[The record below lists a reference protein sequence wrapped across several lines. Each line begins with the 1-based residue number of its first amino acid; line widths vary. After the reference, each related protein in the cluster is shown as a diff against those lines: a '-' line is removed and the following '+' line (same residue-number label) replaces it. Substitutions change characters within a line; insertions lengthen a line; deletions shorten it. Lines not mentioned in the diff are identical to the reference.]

1 MKEETVLG
9 LSHAG
14 FGLRVDRTAVSVGA
28 AENQV
33 WCKESSLVGAP
44 L

>member
-14 FGLRVDRTAVSVGA
+14 FWLRVDRTAVSVGA